1 MPQRNPR
8 SSRPGS
14 STRPPRERTDGKV
27 DVACPQ
33 CAAQYRVTK
42 DMLDQKLECSECHRV
57 FFPKTTVGKRVA
69 APDYTKT
76 YVGIGVGV
84 VLLIAIFAL
93 MRGGGGDAKPKPI
106 KPVAAA
112 PAPVSRGD
120 HPRTAMAL
128 KWAQAVVSG
137 NQLVLSTHSDLPAL
151 GKAMQLADTGNDA
164 VLQALGSNELTRFLR
179 ELECSS
185 AELASDADMTGSTG
199 TALLYVTPK
208 SGDDTYLARFRG
220 ELAAAFR
227 MEGDQLKVT
236 GLTVK
241 TAPERNPKKPDPNRA
256 GSYKPN
262 TVIAA
267 PKAVETVVG
276 GQKRVIMES
285 EPSAVPHWSGAS
297 AELQKKADD
306 VVAQILQSASPDAPG
321 NLFNKATMSIRAL
334 DEKKAV
340 VPRALNA
347 MFELYGDVMANN
359 LKISQLD
366 RALRGWTGGGAN
378 YDATDST
385 DPARDKKEREAA
397 IRRWFAFWYRYA
409 NGDLTEFI
417 EAEESLDKPATQ
429 PKK

>member
-8 SSRPGS
+8 SSRSGS
-14 STRPPRERTDGKV
+14 SSRPPRERTDGKV

-84 VLLIAIFAL
+84 VVVIALFAL
-93 MRGGGGDAKPKPI
+93 MRGGGETKPKPS

-128 KWAQAVVSG
+128 KWAQAVASG
-137 NQLVLSTHSDLPAL
+137 NQLVLSTHGDLPAL
-151 GKAMQLADTGNDA
+151 GKAMQLTDTGNDA

-179 ELECSS
+179 ELDCSS
-185 AELASDADMTGSTG
+185 AELAGDADMTGSTG

-220 ELAAAFR
+220 ELAASFR
-227 MEGDQLKVT
+227 MDGDQLKVT
-236 GLTVK
+236 GLAVK

-321 NLFNKATMSIRAL
+321 NLFNKATMSVRTL
-334 DEKKAV
+334 DEKKAA

-366 RALRGWTGGGAN
+366 RALRGWTGGGAA